1 LPRRNGHGIDLL
13 ADPTRR
19 RIVSLLAL
27 GTGHPSDIAAE
38 LGLSPQAIS
47 RQLGILRR
55 AGLITVRRGYA
66 DRRWLIYF
74 IEPRKLGQITAWLA
88 GTEVGRV
95 FPTERARKSW
105 LDAILP
111 LERKDPEDA
120 PDRETGNSPN

>member
-1 LPRRNGHGIDLL
+1 
-13 ADPTRR
+13 
-19 RIVSLLAL
+19 
-27 GTGHPSDIAAE
+27 
-38 LGLSPQAIS
+38 LSPQAIS

-74 IEPRKLGQITAWLA
+74 IEPRNLGQITAWLA

-111 LERKDPEDA
+111 LERKDPEDT